1 VIVVDAISAKRNNV
15 SVKRRIERDC
25 IQKDTSSDEAY
36 YVDQVPN
43 NGEDPQNRRQA
54 MTEKNHDKFA
64 RWLNKGIEAGFCSLP
79 VCDTHDGLPLEEW
92 EFAYLD
98 EGVDLCATVVRL
110 NGPYAP
116 VKEDV
121 DAVFGEASRDDE

>member
-1 VIVVDAISAKRNNV
+1 
-15 SVKRRIERDC
+15 
-25 IQKDTSSDEAY
+25 
-36 YVDQVPN
+36 
-43 NGEDPQNRRQA
+43 
-54 MTEKNHDKFA
+54 MTDKNHDKFA

-110 NGPYAP
+110 KGPYAP

-121 DAVFGEASRDDE
+121 DAVFSTVQVIPEEDIIERRPDGTFLYIEHYGDKDDE

>member
-1 VIVVDAISAKRNNV
+1 
-15 SVKRRIERDC
+15 
-25 IQKDTSSDEAY
+25 
-36 YVDQVPN
+36 
-43 NGEDPQNRRQA
+43 
-54 MTEKNHDKFA
+54 MTDKNHDKFA

-79 VCDTHDGLPLEEW
+79 FCDTHDGVPFEEW

-110 NGPYAP
+110 KGPYEA

-121 DAVFGEASRDDE
+121 DAVFGEKKTDNE